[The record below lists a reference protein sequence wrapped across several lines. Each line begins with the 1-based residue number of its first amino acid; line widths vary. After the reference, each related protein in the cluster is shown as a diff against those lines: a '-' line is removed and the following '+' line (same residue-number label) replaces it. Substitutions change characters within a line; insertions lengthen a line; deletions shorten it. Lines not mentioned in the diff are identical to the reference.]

1 MYIKYFLEHQWKQ
14 ATRSAIWQK
23 NLAVNLIMG
32 FFFSILFLELV
43 VISYLLGFKW
53 HEIIETGDPII
64 ELHRMFAWYFAG
76 MFAVR
81 FFMQKLPALEV
92 RPYLH
97 LPLKKSSLVH
107 FLLFKGS
114 INLFTLISIVF
125 FIPFAVFQ
133 INYYHNASVAWMW
146 FLAVFSIDLG
156 LNYFVLYLKKQMVA
170 SLKIVSLILAIILI
184 LAAGDYFGWYSYSKI
199 VGSALDALLLK
210 PAFLAGVFLL
220 PIAMYVLNYIF
231 LRDALYLENLSK
243 DSDGN
248 LSATGQIGYLKKLGL
263 IGELISMDIRL
274 YLRNKRTKS
283 WLYMTPIFL
292 LYGLFFYPSGE
303 YTNDS
308 GFMIFIGIFVTSV
321 MMINYL
327 QYAFAYEGNFFDFI
341 ITSGIKMEDYL
352 QAKMTLAYGIGIAC
366 YILTVPYIY
375 FGTEIFLINT
385 ACFLFGIGLVAPSV
399 LYFASYN
406 KKTMVISK
414 GGAFSYQGIGAMH
427 FFILMP
433 VFIVPL
439 FIFLPFKWAGNPEM
453 GWIALAATGLLAL
466 PFRKYF
472 LQLTLKNLQQRKY
485 IMAAGLR
492 EKS

>member
-1 MYIKYFLEHQWKQ
+1 MLIKYFLEHQWKQ

-32 FFFSILFLELV
+32 FFFFILFLELV
-43 VISYLLGFKW
+43 FISYLLGFKW
-53 HEIIETGDPII
+53 HEIIEKGDPVV
-64 ELHRMFAWYFAG
+64 ELHRLVAWYFAG
-76 MFAVR
+76 MFSVR

-92 RPYLH
+92 RPYLN
-97 LPLKKSSLVH
+97 LPMRKSSLVH

-114 INLFTLISIVF
+114 LNFFTLISIVF
-125 FIPFAVFQ
+125 FIPFAFFQ
-133 INYYHNASVAWMW
+133 IEYYHDASVALLW
-146 FLAVFSIDLG
+146 FFAIISFDLG

-170 SLKIVSLILAIILI
+170 SLKIVTLILGIIII

-199 VGSALDALLLK
+199 FGGILDNLIAN
-210 PAFLAGVFLL
+210 PPFLAVLFFL
-220 PIAMYVLNYIF
+220 PIVLYILNYRF
-231 LRDALYLENLSK
+231 LHNALYLENLSK
-243 DSDGN
+243 DSGGN
-248 LSATGQIGYLKKLGL
+248 LIDTGRIGYLKKLGL
-263 IGELISMDIRL
+263 TGELISLDIRM

-292 LYGLFFYPSGE
+292 LYGLFFYPSGN
-303 YTNDS
+303 YTTDS

-327 QYAFAYEGNFFDFI
+327 QYTFAYEGNFFDFL
-341 ITSGIKMEDYL
+341 ITSGLKMEDYL
-352 QAKMTLAYGIGIAC
+352 RAKMMLAHAIGVAC
-366 YILTVPYIY
+366 YVLTIPYLY

-385 ACFLFGIGLVAPSV
+385 ACFFFGIGLVAPSV

-406 KKTMVISK
+406 KKTMVVNK

-427 FFILMP
+427 FLILLP

-453 GWIALAATGLLAL
+453 GWVALAATGLLAL

-472 LQLTLKNLQQRKY
+472 FQLTLKNLQERKY
-485 IMAAGLR
+485 IMAQGLR

>member
-1 MYIKYFLEHQWKQ
+1 MLIKYFLEHQWKQ

-32 FFFSILFLELV
+32 FFFFILFLELV

-53 HEIIETGDPII
+53 HEIIEKGDPVV
-64 ELHRMFAWYFAG
+64 ELHRLVAWYFAG
-76 MFAVR
+76 MFAFR

-92 RPYLH
+92 RPYLN

-107 FLLFKGS
+107 FLLFKGFL
-114 INLFTLISIVF
+114 NFFTLVSVVF

-133 INYYHNASVAWMW
+133 IEYYHDAGVALLW
-146 FLAVFSIDLG
+146 FFAIISFDLA

-170 SLKIVSLILAIILI
+170 SLKTVTMILAGIVV
-184 LAAGDYFGWYSYSKI
+184 LAAGDYFEWYSYSKTFGGI
-199 VGSALDALLLK
+199 LDKLITNPPLLT
-210 PAFLAGVFLL
+210 FFFLL
-220 PIAMYVLNYIF
+220 PIGIYFLNYRF
-231 LRDALYLENLSK
+231 LRNALYLENLSK
-243 DSDGN
+243 DTGGN

-263 IGELISMDIRL
+263 IGELISLDMRM

-283 WLYMTPIFL
+283 WLYMTPFFL
-292 LYGLFFYPSGE
+292 LYGLFFYPSDE
-303 YTNDS
+303 YASDG
-308 GFMIFIGIFVTSV
+308 GFMIFVGIFVTSV

-327 QYAFAYEGNFFDFI
+327 QYVFAYEGSYFDFL
-341 ITSGIKMEDYL
+341 ITSRLKMEEYL
-352 QAKMTLAYGIGIAC
+352 RSKMMAAYGIGSAC
-366 YILTVPYIY
+366 YVLTVPYIY

-385 ACFLFGIGLVAPSV
+385 ACFIFSLGLVAPSV
-399 LYFASYN
+399 LYFATYN
-406 KKTMVISK
+406 KKTMVINK

-427 FFILMP
+427 FLILIP

-453 GWIALAATGLLAL
+453 GWVALAATGLLAL